1 VAPVWSIVVAGGSG
15 RRFGRLKQFS
25 DLAGRPVL
33 EWAVQACRPCSAGV
47 VLVLPADAD
56 SGSADDPELHGAD
69 VVVPGGATRADSVR
83 CGLAAV
89 PAEAEVI
96 VVHDAARPLASPALF
111 HAVIAAVTDGGA
123 DGAAPGVT
131 PSDTIKVVDESG
143 RVTDTLDRDRL
154 VAIQTPQAFRAGAL
168 RRPHAEPMTTPTPA
182 GATDDAMLIE
192 AGGGTVLVVPGEPG
206 NLKITDP
213 DDLGAAERL
222 LAVRP
227 R

>member
-25 DLAGRPVL
+25 ELAGRPVL

-47 VLVLPADAD
+47 VLVLPATPAAEALD
-56 SGSADDPELHGAD
+56 SHGAD
-69 VVVPGGATRADSVR
+69 TVVPGGATRADSVR

-111 HAVIAAVTDGGA
+111 AAVIAAVTDGGA
-123 DGAAPGVT
+123 DGAVPGVP

-143 RVTDTLDRDRL
+143 RITDTLDRDRL
-154 VAIQTPQAFRAGAL
+154 VAVQTPQAFRAATL
-168 RRPHAEPMTTPTPA
+168 RRAHAEAAPA
-182 GATDDAMLIE
+182 GATDDAMLVE
-192 AGGGTVLVVPGEPG
+192 ALGGTVLVVPGEPG

-222 LAVRP
+222 LAARP
-227 R
+227 